1 MYRLHSLKEAQSR
14 RCPVCHLHGLLN
26 AQALHD
32 EQDTLHRVILT
43 SKLVEGLLVYYKWLD
58 HEVDLNE
65 TKSIIKIVY
74 TVGLI
79 ISAAGSVWVF
89 DSFMKKSAAKK
100 KVQEAKLATKIAMND
115 EDFDQRLADK
125 QMLRELQEMLNQ
137 TKDDPQREK
146 ID

>member
-1 MYRLHSLKEAQSR
+1 M
-14 RCPVCHLHGLLN
+14 
-26 AQALHD
+26 
-32 EQDTLHRVILT
+32 T

-115 EDFDQRLADK
+115 EDFD
-125 QMLRELQEMLNQ
+125 
-137 TKDDPQREK
+137 
-146 ID
+146 